1 MSVERILPIHEKI
14 CRWINANHRQDNTE
28 LLLVSMAV
36 CNLSALETIANGTA
50 INKSIHYDGYQE
62 FPCDEFAT
70 FIRYIEGKPV
80 HRTGALKFTFSPA
93 EGAEDQTGFEVL
105 VVGAW
110 VSDDDIN
117 NDMVVIAEVPK
128 ARIDDWLDFEDLT
141 RRAASS
147 AMAFRQK
154 VYIVGGTSISFDA
167 TTEWDDI
174 YLPPD
179 LKQGILKD
187 IDAFFTK
194 GVNIYQ
200 RLKINPF
207 RKLLFAGVP
216 GTGKTMLCSAIAK
229 WALERDYFVVY
240 VSGANQH
247 GAKFWKI
254 HQALRMAESS
264 DTPTIVIVEELDAYL
279 DDDSKAQLLNVLDGS
294 ETPNNMHGTILLAT
308 TNHPEII
315 DDRVMKRPGRL
326 DRVFIVPELDDSDVA
341 EKMLREYLGVDWQE
355 DHQEIVPKLVGRP
368 GAFIREVALHALTM
382 AAYQDENGLP
392 PELLRE
398 SLDTLLT
405 QIEAKDDFLTA
416 RKQRPIGLT
425 TRINGNR

>member
-1 MSVERILPIHEKI
+1 MAVDPTLPLHEKI
-14 CRWINANHRQDNTE
+14 CRWINTNHRPENTE

-36 CNLSALETIANGTA
+36 CNLSALDTIRKQTA
-50 INKSIHYDGYQE
+50 INDHFIYEGYQE

-80 HRTGALKFTFSPA
+80 HRTGALKFSFTPTENADGKSA
-93 EGAEDQTGFEVL
+93 FEVL
-105 VVGAW
+105 AVGAW

-117 NDMVVIAEVPK
+117 NDMVVIACVPK
-128 ARIDDWLDFEDLT
+128 SRINDWLEFEELT

-147 AMAFRQK
+147 ATAFRQK
-154 VYIVGGTSISFDA
+154 VYIVGGTSVSFDA

-174 YLPPD
+174 YLPAD

-229 WALERDYFVVY
+229 WALGRDYFVVY

-294 ETPNNMHGTILLAT
+294 ETPNNMHGTIMLAT

-341 EKMLREYLGVDWQE
+341 EKMLREYLGDDWQE
-355 DHQEIVPKLVGRP
+355 DHLEIVPKLVGRP

-382 AAYQDENGLP
+382 AAYQDETGLP
-392 PELLRE
+392 LTLLRE
-398 SLDTLLT
+398 SLDTLLN
-405 QIEAKDDFLTA
+405 QIEAKDNFLTA
-416 RKQRPIGLT
+416 HKQRPIGLT
-425 TRINGNR
+425 TRANGNR

>member
-1 MSVERILPIHEKI
+1 MSVESILPIHEKI

-36 CNLSALETIANGTA
+36 CNLSALEAIAIGTTLNG
-50 INKSIHYDGYQE
+50 KFHYDGYQQ

-70 FIRYIEGKPV
+70 FIRYIEGVPV
-80 HRTGALKFTFSPA
+80 HRTGALKFKFSPA
-93 EGAEDQTGFEVL
+93 EGAEDQTEFEVL

-117 NDMVVIAEVPK
+117 NDMVVIAAVPK
-128 ARIDDWLDFEDLT
+128 AHIDTWLDFEEVA
-141 RRAASS
+141 RRAAAS
-147 AMAFRQK
+147 ATAFRQK
-154 VYIVGGTSISFDA
+154 VYIVGGTSVSFDA

-207 RKLLFAGVP
+207 RKLLFAGVL

-229 WALERDYFVVY
+229 WALQRDYFVVY

-341 EKMLREYLGVDWQE
+341 EKMLRDYLGADWQ
-355 DHQEIVPKLVGRP
+355 DAHLEIVPKLVGRP

-382 AAYQDENGLP
+382 AAYQDETGLP

-398 SLDTLLT
+398 SLETLLN
-405 QIEAKDDFLTA
+405 QIEAKDNFLTA
-416 RKQRPIGLT
+416 HKQRPIGLS
-425 TRINGNR
+425 TRSNGNR